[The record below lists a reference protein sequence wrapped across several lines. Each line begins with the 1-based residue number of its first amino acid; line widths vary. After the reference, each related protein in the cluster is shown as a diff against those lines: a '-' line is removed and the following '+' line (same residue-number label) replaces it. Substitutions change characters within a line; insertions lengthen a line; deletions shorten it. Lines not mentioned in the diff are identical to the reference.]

1 MKGLSDARELRRLFG
16 KEVSEAMEDSQILEL
31 FFVRSEE
38 AIRQTKEKYG
48 GACMHLLRNLLQS
61 ELDAEEC
68 AGDVYLALWNT
79 IPPEKPEPLL
89 TYLLKIARNQGLRR
103 LTYLNAQRRDSGPVV
118 PLEEL
123 ESCLASAETVEQTVE
138 GKLLEQEI
146 VRFLQALPK
155 KDRQLF
161 IRRYWFCDS
170 VKEMAESFG
179 WSESKIK
186 SKLLRLRSR
195 LHDHLT
201 REGFL

>member
-1 MKGLSDARELRRLFG
+1 MDARESDWPQG
-16 KEVSEAMEDSQILEL
+16 SEVSEAMDDEQIIDLY
-31 FFVRSEE
+31 FQRSED

-48 GACMHLLRNLLQS
+48 AACMHLLRNLLQN

-68 AGDVYLALWNT
+68 ASEVYLALWNT
-79 IPPEKPEPLL
+79 IPPERPDPLL

-103 LTYLNAQRRDSGPVV
+103 LTYNNAQRRSGQVL

-123 ESCLASAETVEQTVE
+123 EGCIAAPETVEQIVD

-146 VRFLQALPK
+146 VKFLRKLPK
-155 KDRQLF
+155 LDRQLF
-161 IRRYWFCDS
+161 LRRYWFCDS

-186 SKLLRLRSR
+186 SKLLRLRNR

>member
-1 MKGLSDARELRRLFG
+1 
-16 KEVSEAMEDSQILEL
+16 MEDRQIIDL
-31 FFVRSEE
+31 FWQRSEE

-48 GACMHLLRNLLQS
+48 AACMHLLRNLLQN

-68 AGDVYLALWNT
+68 ASDVYLALWNT
-79 IPPEKPEPLL
+79 IPPERPEPFL

-103 LTYLNAQRRDSGPVV
+103 VTYNHAQRRDSGQLL

-123 ESCLASAETVEQTVE
+123 ESCIASPETVEQIVD

-146 VRFLQALPK
+146 VKFLRALQK
-155 KDRQLF
+155 TDRQLF

-170 VKEMAESFG
+170 LEALESSFG
-179 WSESKIK
+179 WPKSKIK
-186 SKLLRLRSR
+186 SRLFQLRNRLR
-195 LHDHLT
+195 DHLT

>member
-1 MKGLSDARELRRLFG
+1 
-16 KEVSEAMEDSQILEL
+16 MEDEQIIEL
-31 FFVRSEE
+31 FYARSEE

-48 GACMHLLRNLLQS
+48 AACMHLLRNLLRS

-68 AGDVYLALWNT
+68 ASDVYLALWNS

-103 LTYLNAQRRDSGPVV
+103 ITYEHAQRRDHGILI

-123 ESCLASAETVEQTVE
+123 ESCLASAETVEQVVA

-146 VRFLQALPK
+146 AQFLRTLPK

-170 VKEMAESFG
+170 VEEMAECFG
-179 WSESKIK
+179 WSGSKIK
-186 SKLLRLRSR
+186 SKLMRLRKR

>member
-1 MKGLSDARELRRLFG
+1 
-16 KEVSEAMEDSQILEL
+16 MEDSQILEL
-31 FFVRSEE
+31 FFARSED

-48 GACMHLLRNLLQS
+48 GACMHLLRNLLQN

-68 AGDVYLALWNT
+68 ASDVYLALWNT
-79 IPPEKPEPLL
+79 IPPERPEPFL

-103 LTYLNAQRRDSGPVV
+103 ITYQNAQRRDSGPVV

-123 ESCLASAETVEQTVE
+123 ESCLASAETVEQVVE

-146 VRFLQALPK
+146 ANFLRTLPK
-155 KDRQLF
+155 ADRQLF

-170 VKEMAESFG
+170 LEELAECFG
-179 WSESKIK
+179 WSKSKIK
-186 SKLLRLRSR
+186 SKLFRLRNR
-195 LHDHLT
+195 LRDHLT

>member
-1 MKGLSDARELRRLFG
+1 
-16 KEVSEAMEDSQILEL
+16 MEDGQIIDL
-31 FFVRSEE
+31 FWKRSED

-48 GACMHLLRNLLQS
+48 AACMHLLRNLLQS

-68 AGDVYLALWNT
+68 ASDVYLALWNT
-79 IPPEKPEPLL
+79 IPPERPEPFL

-103 LTYLNAQRRDSGPVV
+103 ITYNNAQRRDSGLVL

-123 ESCLASAETVEQTVE
+123 ESCLASPETVEQIVD

-146 VRFLQALPK
+146 VKFLRTLPK
-155 KDRQLF
+155 ADRQLF

-170 VKEMAESFG
+170 LEALESCFG
-179 WSESKIK
+179 WSKSKIK
-186 SKLLRLRSR
+186 SKLFRMRGRLR
-195 LHDHLT
+195 DHLT